1 MTLRFIF
8 SQEKPSI
15 IKYKVIDHTCLWHR
29 SRSTRTLAS
38 PSEGPTSHQ
47 AKRLRRVR
55 GSFSWPSS
63 RPTKC
68 LCRKPRL
75 RSCGYSKRNS
85 SGCRPRECTTRRS
98 PEGDTRSYSD
108 MVERHIHQNTLPRAR
123 KTTKKFQVTITVI
136 SSVSTLTLTLPSEG
150 LASLLAWVSGSFSWQ

>member
-1 MTLRFIF
+1 MKLLAI
-8 SQEKPSI
+8 P
-15 IKYKVIDHTCLWHR
+15 CLWHR

-38 PSEGPTSHQ
+38 PSEGPTSHP
-47 AKRLRRVR
+47 AKQLRRVR